1 LSAVS
6 HGGEIALA
14 KPSSAN
20 MLGAARMKSSNRLP
34 SDVGTV
40 AKPRRAGQPENSLGL
55 LLAGLLP
62 CAAFAADAVPKTADL
77 AELDLATLME
87 IEVPTVTGA
96 SKFEQKTTE
105 APSSISLVTADEIKR
120 HGYRTLAEVV
130 QSVQGF
136 HVSYDRNYAFLG
148 TRGLNLGDF
157 NGRILLLV
165 DGHRLNNNLTDGALL
180 DTAFLLDV
188 DLIDRVEII
197 RGPGS
202 VLYGNNAFLGVINVI
217 TRTGRQ
223 VNGAEF
229 SGEYAG
235 FDTAKGRVTVGRQ
248 FTNGLEVLLS
258 GTLYDSAGEERLF
271 FPEFNTPAQ
280 NNGVARDLDGDSFGS
295 FFGSLRYR
303 DFTVQGGYLRREK
316 VNPTGQFSYSTP
328 PDFLFSTFNDSRLR
342 TVDTRSYAA
351 LKYAHEFPEGADV
364 TARLYYD
371 RNDFEIGYPFR
382 FFSGTNE
389 LSSGFTQE
397 MDAGEWWGGELQ
409 LTRRLWER
417 HVLSL
422 GAEYRDDFRQERR
435 LSGQDPQE
443 RSRQSHGVY
452 VQGDFAVRTNLHLN
466 GGVRYDQYGDFDAA
480 FNPRVAVIGNPW
492 RSATVKALYGTAF
505 RAPNFL
511 ELALASDPD
520 QLSPEEIATYEL
532 VYEQNLDRH
541 LRASVSGFYSDLDGL
556 IVFQSGSFTNLDAAT
571 AGVELALEGFWTNGV
586 RCRASYTF
594 QDTRNR
600 TGGLHLPDS
609 PAHLVK
615 LRASLPLYRQKVFA
629 GLEYVYTSER
639 ESWHNTSGAGGQP
652 LTVQGD
658 SVSGFGLLN
667 LTLFSQN
674 LLRNLEFSAGIYN
687 LLDEDH
693 ADPATRFHLQ
703 DTLPR
708 EGRHFRLKL
717 TYRF

>member
-1 LSAVS
+1 MKSPSRLP
-6 HGGEIALA
+6 LA
-14 KPSSAN
+14 KHGTALWRPPER
-20 MLGAARMKSSNRLP
+20 LGKSGCIL
-34 SDVGTV
+34 
-40 AKPRRAGQPENSLGL
+40 
-55 LLAGLLP
+55 
-62 CAAFAADAVPKTADL
+62 AAFLFLFGASAANPVPKTGELADL
-77 AELDLATLME
+77 DLTALME
-87 IEVPTVTGA
+87 IEVPTVIGA
-96 SKFEQKTTE
+96 SKLEQKTTE
-105 APSSISLVTADEIKR
+105 APSSVSIVTAEEIKR
-120 HGYRTLAEVV
+120 HGYRTLAEIV

-165 DGHRLNNNLTDGALL
+165 DGHRLNNNLTDGALI

-202 VLYGNNAFLGVINVI
+202 VLYGNNAFFGVINVI
-217 TRTGRQ
+217 TRTGKQ
-223 VNGAEF
+223 VNGAEL
-229 SGEYAG
+229 SGEYAE
-235 FDTAKGRVTVGRQ
+235 FDIYKGRVTLGKQ
-248 FTNGLEVLLS
+248 FTNGLQLLLS
-258 GTLYDSAGEERLF
+258 GSLYGSEGEARLF
-271 FPEFNTPAQ
+271 YPEFNTPAQ
-280 NNGVARDLDGDSFGS
+280 NHGVADGLDDDGFGS
-295 FFGSLRYR
+295 FFGSVSHR
-303 DFTVQGGYLRREK
+303 DFTLQGGYIRREK
-316 VNPTGQFSYSTP
+316 GNPTGQFSYATP
-328 PDFLFSTFNDSRLR
+328 PDFQYSTFNDPRLR

-351 LKYAHEFPEGADV
+351 LKYFHTFPEVVDV
-364 TARLYYD
+364 TGRLYYD
-371 RNDFEIGYPFR
+371 RNDFEIGYPFQ
-382 FFSGTNE
+382 FFSGTNV
-389 LSSGFTQE
+389 LASGFTQE
-397 MDAGEWWGGELQ
+397 TDAGEWWGTELQ
-409 LTRRLWER
+409 LTKRLWER
-417 HVLSL
+417 HVISL
-422 GAEYRDDFRQERR
+422 GAEYRDDFRQERQ

-452 VQGDFAVRTNLHLN
+452 MQGDFAVLTNLHVN

-492 RSATVKALYGTAF
+492 KSATVKALYGTAF

-520 QLSPEEIATYEL
+520 RLSPEEIATYEL
-532 VYEQNLDRH
+532 VYEQDLGRH
-541 LRASVSGFYSDLDGL
+541 LRSSVSGFYNEIDGL
-556 IVFQSGSFTNLDAAT
+556 IVFQSGSFTNLDATT
-571 AGVELALEGFWTNGV
+571 AGVELALEGFWTNGI

-600 TGGLHLPDS
+600 TDNLRLSDS

-615 LRASLPLYRQKVFA
+615 LRVSVPLYRQKVFA

-658 SVSGFGLLN
+658 AVSGFGLLN
-667 LTLFSQN
+667 ATLFSQQ

-687 LLDEDH
+687 LLDEDYS
-693 ADPATRFHLQ
+693 DPATRFHLQ

-708 EGRHFRLKL
+708 EGRNLRLKL